1 MTPPTPVDRSAR
13 QAAVRLVDVSRMH
26 EGTTAPH
33 WAIQNVTIDIHYA
46 QLTALIGPSG
56 SGKSSLLTI
65 AGGLDDPTAGEVWL
79 SGHELTR
86 ASSEERIRIRRTAV
100 GYVFQEYNLVRTLTV
115 RENVT
120 LPLELGGT
128 SWRNARPRADA
139 ALRRFGIADLSD
151 RFPEM
156 LSGGEQQRVALAR
169 ATVGEQRVL
178 LADEPTGA
186 LDTRNGDLVLD
197 HLRSLASAGCACV
210 VATHNPEI
218 AAAADR
224 VVTLRDGRVVDD
236 QRRAG

>member
-1 MTPPTPVDRSAR
+1 MVDQSPPDPAIQLINVG
-13 QAAVRLVDVSRMH
+13 RMH
-26 EGTTAPH
+26 GDSTVPH
-33 WAIQNVTIDIHYA
+33 WAIRDVTVEIYYG

-65 AGGLDDPTAGEVWL
+65 AGGLDDPTTGEVWL
-79 SGHELTR
+79 SGHELTA
-86 ASSEERIRIRRTAV
+86 ASPEERILIRRAAA
-100 GYVFQEYNLVRTLTV
+100 GYVFQEYNLVRMLTV

-120 LPLELGGT
+120 LPLELGGA
-128 SWRNARPRADA
+128 SWRNARSKADV
-139 ALRRFGIADLSD
+139 ALERFGIAQLSD

-186 LDTRNGDLVLD
+186 LDSRNGEAVLG
-197 HLRSLASAGCACV
+197 HLRSLADAGCACV

-218 AAAADR
+218 AMAADR

-236 QRRAG
+236 ARRTS